1 MMFKKLSILS
11 IFILIASVAS
21 AQIYLRKE
29 TTETP
34 APLATA
40 PQQVKPAPSRQ
51 KEEEPSETALINA
64 RDVANKCLNS
74 QWERQPCLRAV
85 SQNNLIM
92 ASEYADALGKAGKN
106 QEAEFIKETC
116 AASTAAS
123 KEEFPAY
130 AMRSAFVECVNA
142 IPSAANATGI
152 LPDQSQFQLLVA
164 AIQCLDKTEACPAI
178 EQSLAQYRN

>member
-1 MMFKKLSILS
+1 MLKYLSITS
-11 IFILIASVAS
+11 ILIVIAVSAS
-21 AQIYLRKE
+21 AQIYLRKDNQNQSPAV
-29 TTETP
+29 TAPPQAQP
-34 APLATA
+34 APKT
-40 PQQVKPAPSRQ
+40 QQEDAPSQ
-51 KEEEPSETALINA
+51 NALMNA

-74 QWERQPCLRAV
+74 QWESQPCLKAV

-92 ASEYADALGKAGKN
+92 ASEYANALDQAGRS

-130 AMRSAFVECVNA
+130 AMRSAFVECVNS

-178 EQSLAQYRN
+178 EQSLAQYQN